1 MKQLVFI
8 TGLALLL
15 CAATCDNGNQ
25 YQLGEP
31 IRLELGGRATS
42 PHDVMQFVSVTED
55 SRCPEYTNCIWEGQ
69 VGIQLSIGK
78 DGRESVKLALHPEQP
93 EAAQQSLGGYIYR
106 LQKVEPY
113 PKAGQNIRMED
124 YVITVVVEAI

>member
-1 MKQLVFI
+1 MKQLLFF
-8 TGLALLL
+8 TSLSLLL
-15 CAATCDNGNQ
+15 CAATCESNNR
-25 YQLGEP
+25 YQLGDP
-31 IRLELGGRATS
+31 IRLELGGRAIS
-42 PHDVMQFVSVTED
+42 PHDAIQFVSVTED

-69 VGIQLSIGK
+69 VGVQLSVGK
-78 DGRESVKLALHPEQP
+78 DGRETVKLALQP
-93 EAAQQSLGGYIYR
+93 EKPEAGQQQLDGYIYR